1 MRWCLFF
8 LIFLFKREGPFP
20 LPVILYVCKAVCICS
35 YSAVILLDQTA
46 DLIKAVLLT
55 AVTNDDDLPDLLSL
69 LQEVLEVIICDA
81 KAAQIVRAQR
91 ALNIGS

>member
-1 MRWCLFF
+1 M
-8 LIFLFKREGPFP
+8 
-20 LPVILYVCKAVCICS
+20 ILYVCKAVCICS

-46 DLIKAVLLT
+46 DLIQAVLLAPIT
-55 AVTNDDDLPDLLSL
+55 DDDDLPDLLGF